1 MEVQLEV
8 EVDANEM
15 KLPQVNK
22 NTRFYYRHR
31 EEITAARKERL
42 LADPVY
48 VAKQAA
54 KEAARVEKEAAKEAA
69 TIAKALARQKAT
81 EERQKAKEIE
91 KQKAKEE
98 LKKQKRDLKATL
110 VGATSPV

>member
-1 MEVQLEV
+1 MDVQLEV
-8 EVDANEM
+8 DADADAVVNVDANEM

-31 EEITAARKERL
+31 EEIAAARKERL

-54 KEAARVEKEAAKEAA
+54 KEAARVEKETAKIERLAAK
-69 TIAKALARQKAT
+69 
-81 EERQKAKEIE
+81 QKAKEDALI
-91 KQKAKEE
+91 AKEE
-98 LKKQKRDLKATL
+98 LKKQKRDIKAKL
-110 VGATSPV
+110 VGATSTV